1 MHCHAKVRDRLFS
14 LTIHRHLL
22 NIVLIRYY
30 IYKMIRLNQDTTPEV
45 LNEIKKGDL
54 VTDTFSKTG
63 LVEEIVTSDDGLYK
77 VYEFKLV
84 TGRVIIIKK

>member
-1 MHCHAKVRDRLFS
+1 
-14 LTIHRHLL
+14 
-22 NIVLIRYY
+22 
-30 IYKMIRLNQDTTPEV
+30 MIRINQDTSAEL

-77 VYEFKLV
+77 IYEFQLI
-84 TGRVIIIKK
+84 TGRTITVKI